1 MYLYEYI
8 FAILFS
14 ILIDIGMGN
23 PCIFNTC
30 IAVF

>member
-8 FAILFS
+8 FAILLS
-14 ILIDIGMGN
+14 ILIDIGTGN
-23 PCIFNTC
+23 PCIFNTY